1 MKINGNQIR
10 PGMVLEHQGKLWRVA
25 KISHTQ
31 PGKGGAY
38 TQAEMKDIVNGTKLN
53 ERFRS
58 AESVERARLDQV
70 EMQYLYDDGVALNFM
85 DNSSYE
91 QIAIAYDVVGDARV
105 WLQENMTV
113 QMEMYEGNPIGVEI
127 PEKVTMKILEA
138 EAAIKG
144 QTQSSSFKPAVVENG
159 ETVLVPQFIGA
170 GEVIVINTTD
180 GSYVERARS

>member
-10 PGMVLEHQGKLWRVA
+10 PGMVLEYQNKLWRVS

-58 AESVERARLDQV
+58 SETVERARLEQV
-70 EMQYLYDDGVALNFM
+70 EMQYLYDDGEALNFM
-85 DNSSYE
+85 NNQSYE
-91 QIAIAYDVVGDARV
+91 QIALQYDVAGDSKK
-105 WLQENMTV
+105 WLQENMNV
-113 QMEMYEGNPIGVEI
+113 FIEMHEENPIGLQL
-127 PEKVTMKILEA
+127 PEKVTMDVTEA
-138 EAAIKG
+138 DGVVKG

-159 ETVLVPQFIGA
+159 QTVLVPQFVSA
-170 GEVIVINTTD
+170 GERIVINTTD
-180 GSYVERARS
+180 GTYVERAK